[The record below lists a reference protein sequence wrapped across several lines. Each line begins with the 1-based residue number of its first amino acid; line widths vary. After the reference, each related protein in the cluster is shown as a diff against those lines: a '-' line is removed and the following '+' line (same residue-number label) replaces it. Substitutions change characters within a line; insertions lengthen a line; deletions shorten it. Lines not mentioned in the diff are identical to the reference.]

1 MKKERVVNKIHINRF
16 AFISGL
22 LLFLVI
28 IIRLI
33 YLNLATEID
42 NINLQDFAK
51 KRNTTK
57 ETLYATR
64 GNIYDSKGETLTIAA
79 GTYTTTCAVT
89 VTGINYAVNAGFED
103 GRRDSHLY
111 LSNPPRNDEWEI
123 TCGSNVK
130 RDPISGS
137 LHMKETGV
145 SDKI

>member
-1 MKKERVVNKIHINRF
+1 MKPIVFYDFDNAYQDKITIKKDKF
-16 AFISGL
+16 EKL
-22 LLFLVI
+22 LKDV
-28 IIRLI
+28 
-33 YLNLATEID
+33 Y
-42 NINLQDFAK
+42 
-51 KRNTTK
+51 
-57 ETLYATR
+57 
-64 GNIYDSKGETLTIAA
+64 
-79 GTYTTTCAVT
+79 
-89 VTGINYAVNAGFED
+89 NAGFED